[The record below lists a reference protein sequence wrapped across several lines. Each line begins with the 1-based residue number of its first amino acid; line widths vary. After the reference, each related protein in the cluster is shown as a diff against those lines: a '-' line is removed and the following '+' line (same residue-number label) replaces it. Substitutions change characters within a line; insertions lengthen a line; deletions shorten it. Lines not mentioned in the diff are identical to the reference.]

1 MKYNFSMIYLDNAAT
16 GGFKPSAVTE
26 AAINAI
32 KYLNA
37 NPGRS
42 GHELAVKAQKA
53 VYEARKAAADL
64 FGANLERVV
73 FTQNCTAAINAAV
86 YGLYERGGRVLTSV
100 TEHNSVLRPLYDLES
115 RNEIK
120 HDFEKPTSAITGL
133 TSKYV

>member
-53 VYEARKAAADL
+53 VYETRKAAADL

-73 FTQNCTAAINAAV
+73 FTLKLHGSDKRRRLRLVRARRPGIDERYRTQFRSSPAV
-86 YGLYERGGRVLTSV
+86 R
-100 TEHNSVLRPLYDLES
+100 LR
-115 RNEIK
+115 
-120 HDFEKPTSAITGL
+120 KP
-133 TSKYV
+133 